1 MVFIYFLN
9 KYINDFRTCLHL
21 ILDDNYII
29 REEYDLINSL
39 QILNEFNVDILPL
52 QVRSTQDK
60 LKLIE
65 DCLNKREDAYKSRQ
79 RLLMLANYLH
89 IEKNSTR
96 LREGKVLE
104 LVAKKALQVN
114 FIIKRFSTLF
124 IIYVLQTNFIYRST
138 TITLVHLLANN

>member
-1 MVFIYFLN
+1 M
-9 KYINDFRTCLHL
+9 HL

-114 FIIKRFSTLF
+114 FIIT
-124 IIYVLQTNFIYRST
+124 
-138 TITLVHLLANN
+138 

>member
-1 MVFIYFLN
+1 MVFIYSLN
-9 KYINDFRTCLHL
+9 KCINDFRTCLHL

-65 DCLNKREDAYKSRQ
+65 DCLNKREDAYKNRQ

-114 FIIKRFSTLF
+114 FII
-124 IIYVLQTNFIYRST
+124 I
-138 TITLVHLLANN
+138 